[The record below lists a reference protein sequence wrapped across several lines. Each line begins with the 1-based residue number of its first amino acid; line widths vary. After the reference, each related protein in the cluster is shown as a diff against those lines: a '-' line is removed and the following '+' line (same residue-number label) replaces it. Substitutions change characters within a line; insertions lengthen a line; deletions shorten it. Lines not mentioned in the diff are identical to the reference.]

1 MPDLIRIDNSGKGC
15 HAGPDPASTTS
26 AILVVYTTCV
36 NLGYPSRMGYS
47 ELPAYERVKAW
58 IRQYIA
64 SGQWKP
70 GDPVPSE
77 TALMQQFGISRMTVN
92 RALREL
98 AAEGLV
104 TRVQG
109 SGTKVA
115 QLHRISSRLA
125 IRDIHEEVVE
135 RGHAHTAR
143 VLHAGKEKASAELAR
158 SLGLRSGATAFHTV
172 LIHYENGLP
181 IQYEDRYVNPAAA
194 PRYLETDFT
203 RTSPTLHLLQNAPLT
218 EASYSIEACL
228 PTAGEAKELRIKR
241 GAPCLAMM
249 RRTVSG
255 AHVASVARLVYPG
268 TRYSFAGQ
276 FQA

>member
-1 MPDLIRIDNSGKGC
+1 MEKPD
-15 HAGPDPASTTS
+15 
-26 AILVVYTTCV
+26 
-36 NLGYPSRMGYS
+36 
-47 ELPAYERVKAW
+47 LPAYEQVKAF
-58 IRQYIA
+58 IKGHIS
-64 SGQWKP
+64 SGQWRP

-77 TALMQQFGISRMTVN
+77 SALAQQFAVARMTVN

-109 SGTKVA
+109 SGTRVA
-115 QLHRISSRLA
+115 ELHRISSRLT
-125 IRDIHEEVVE
+125 IRDIHEEVAE
-135 RGHAHTAR
+135 RGHVHTTR
-143 VLHAGKEKASAELAR
+143 VLLVAQEKAGPDLAQ
-158 SLGLRSGATAFHTV
+158 SLGLQRGDKVFHTI
-172 LIHYENGLP
+172 LIHLENGVP

-194 PRYLETDFT
+194 PDYLDLDFT
-203 RTSPTLHLLQNAPLT
+203 QTTPTHHLLACAPLT

-228 PTAGEAKELRIKR
+228 PTAQEAKELGIKR
-241 GAPCLAMM
+241 TEPCLAMM

>member
-1 MPDLIRIDNSGKGC
+1 MEKTD
-15 HAGPDPASTTS
+15 
-26 AILVVYTTCV
+26 
-36 NLGYPSRMGYS
+36 
-47 ELPAYERVKAW
+47 LPAYEQVKAF
-58 IRQYIA
+58 IKGHIS
-64 SGQWKP
+64 SGQWRP

-77 TALMQQFGISRMTVN
+77 SALAQQFAVARMTVN

-109 SGTKVA
+109 SGTRVA
-115 QLHRISSRLA
+115 ELHRISSRLT
-125 IRDIHEEVVE
+125 IRDIHEEVAE
-135 RGHAHTAR
+135 RGHVHTTR
-143 VLHAGKEKASAELAR
+143 VLLVAQEKASADLAQ
-158 SLGLRSGATAFHTV
+158 SLGLQTGDKVFHTI
-172 LIHYENGLP
+172 LIHLENGVP

-194 PRYLETDFT
+194 PDYLDLDFSQT
-203 RTSPTLHLLQNAPLT
+203 TPTHHLLACAPLT
-218 EASYSIEACL
+218 EASYNIEACL
-228 PTAGEAKELRIKR
+228 PTADEAKQLGIKR
-241 GAPCLAMM
+241 TEPCLAMM

>member
-1 MPDLIRIDNSGKGC
+1 MGKTGKE
-15 HAGPDPASTTS
+15 
-26 AILVVYTTCV
+26 
-36 NLGYPSRMGYS
+36 
-47 ELPAYERVKAW
+47 ELPAYEQVKAW
-58 IRQYIA
+58 IRRHIA
-64 SGQWKP
+64 AGDWKP

-77 TALMQQFGISRMTVN
+77 SALMASFGISRMTAN

-109 SGTKVA
+109 SGTRVA
-115 QLHRISSRLA
+115 QLHRISSQLV
-125 IRDIHEEVVE
+125 IRDIHEEVAE
-135 RGHAHTAR
+135 RGHVHTTR
-143 VLHAGKEKASAELAR
+143 VLLVAEEKASAELAA
-158 SLGLRSGATAFHTV
+158 SFALRKGARVFHTV
-172 LIHYENGLP
+172 LVHLENGVP

-194 PRYLETDFT
+194 PDYIHTDFSQ
-203 RTSPTLHLLQNAPLT
+203 TSPTLHLLQHAPLT

-228 PTAGEAKELRIKR
+228 PNAEEAKQLGVKR
-241 GAPCLAMM
+241 SDPCLAMM

>member
-1 MPDLIRIDNSGKGC
+1 ML
-15 HAGPDPASTTS
+15 ASM
-26 AILVVYTTCV
+26 
-36 NLGYPSRMGYS
+36 NRD
-47 ELPAYERVKAW
+47 LPAYEQVKGW
-58 IRQYIA
+58 IRQHIA
-64 SGQWKP
+64 SGEWRP

-77 TALMQQFGISRMTVN
+77 SALMEQFGISRMTVN

-109 SGTKVA
+109 SGTRVA
-115 QLHRISSRLA
+115 QLHRISSRLT
-125 IRDIHEEVVE
+125 IRDIHEEVSE
-135 RGHAHTAR
+135 RGHVHTAC
-143 VLHAGKEKASAELAR
+143 VLRLGREKAKAELAQ
-158 SLGLRSGATAFHTV
+158 LFGLAAGTSIFHSV
-172 LIHYENGLP
+172 LVHMENGVP

-194 PRYLETDFT
+194 PHYLETDFT
-203 RTSPTLHLLQNAPLT
+203 STSPTLHLLQHAPLT

-228 PTAGEAKELRIKR
+228 PTAEEAKHLRIR
-241 GAPCLAMM
+241 RSEPCLAMT

-255 AHVASVARLVYPG
+255 AHVASVARLLYPG

>member
-1 MPDLIRIDNSGKGC
+1 M
-15 HAGPDPASTTS
+15 AETQ
-26 AILVVYTTCV
+26 
-36 NLGYPSRMGYS
+36 
-47 ELPAYERVKAW
+47 LPAYEQVKAW
-58 IRQYIA
+58 IRRHIA
-64 SGQWKP
+64 SGRWKP

-77 TALMQQFGISRMTVN
+77 AALMRQFGISRMTVN

-115 QLHRISSRLA
+115 QLHRISSRLT
-125 IRDIHEEVVE
+125 IRDIHEEVAE
-135 RGHAHTAR
+135 RGHVHSTR
-143 VLHAGKEKASAELAR
+143 VLHAAREKAEAALAQ
-158 SLGLRSGATAFHTV
+158 SLGLHTGAAAFHTV
-172 LIHYENGLP
+172 LIHFENGVP

-203 RTSPTLHLLQNAPLT
+203 RVSPTLHLLQHAPLT
-218 EASYSIEACL
+218 EASYSIEACM
-228 PTAGEAKELRIKR
+228 PTPAEARILKIKR
-241 GAPCLAMM
+241 SEPCLVMT

-255 AHVASVARLVYPG
+255 AHVASVARLLYPA

>member
-1 MPDLIRIDNSGKGC
+1 MEKPD
-15 HAGPDPASTTS
+15 
-26 AILVVYTTCV
+26 
-36 NLGYPSRMGYS
+36 
-47 ELPAYERVKAW
+47 LPAYEQVKAF
-58 IRQYIA
+58 IKGHIS
-64 SGQWKP
+64 SGQWRP

-77 TALMQQFGISRMTVN
+77 SALAQQFAVARMTVN

-109 SGTKVA
+109 SGTRVA
-115 QLHRISSRLA
+115 QLHRISSRLS
-125 IRDIHEEVVE
+125 IRDIHEEVAE
-135 RGHAHTAR
+135 RGHVHTTR
-143 VLHAGKEKASAELAR
+143 VLLVAQEKASADLAQ
-158 SLGLRSGATAFHTV
+158 SLGLQTGDKVFHTI
-172 LIHYENGLP
+172 LIHLENGVP

-194 PRYLETDFT
+194 PGYIDLDFT
-203 RTSPTLHLLQNAPLT
+203 QTTPTHHLLECAPLT

-228 PTAGEAKELRIKR
+228 PTTQEAKELGIKR
-241 GAPCLAMM
+241 TEPCLAMM

-255 AHVASVARLVYPG
+255 SHVASVARLVYPG

>member
-1 MPDLIRIDNSGKGC
+1 MGKN
-15 HAGPDPASTTS
+15 D
-26 AILVVYTTCV
+26 I
-36 NLGYPSRMGYS
+36 
-47 ELPAYERVKAW
+47 PAYEQVKAW
-58 IRQYIA
+58 IKQHIG
-64 SGQWKP
+64 SGRWKP

-77 TALMQQFGISRMTVN
+77 AALMQQFGISRMTVN

-109 SGTKVA
+109 SGTRVA
-115 QLHRISSRLA
+115 QLHRISSRLT
-125 IRDIHEEVVE
+125 IRDIHEEVAE
-135 RGHAHTAR
+135 RGHVHTTR
-143 VLHAGKEKASAELAR
+143 VLLAGKEKAGEDVAV
-158 SLGLRSGATAFHTV
+158 SLGLRAGAAVFHSILV
-172 LIHYENGLP
+172 HMENGVP

-194 PRYLETDFT
+194 PGYLDIDFT
-203 RTSPTLHLLQNAPLT
+203 QTSPTLHLLQNAPLT

-228 PTAGEAKELRIKR
+228 PTAGEAKELGIKR
-241 GAPCLAMM
+241 TEPCLVMM

-255 AHVASVARLVYPG
+255 GNVASVARLIYPG

>member
-1 MPDLIRIDNSGKGC
+1 MGKS
-15 HAGPDPASTTS
+15 D
-26 AILVVYTTCV
+26 
-36 NLGYPSRMGYS
+36 
-47 ELPAYERVKAW
+47 LPAYEQVKAW
-58 IRQYIA
+58 IKQHIG

-77 TALMQQFGISRMTVN
+77 AALMQQFGISRMTVN

-109 SGTKVA
+109 SGTRVA
-115 QLHRISSRLA
+115 QLHRISSRLT
-125 IRDIHEEVVE
+125 IRDIHDEVVE
-135 RGHAHTAR
+135 RGHVHTTR
-143 VLHAGKEKASAELAR
+143 VIRADRERAGAEVAI
-158 SLGLRSGATAFHTV
+158 SLGLRAGAQVFHTM
-172 LIHYENGLP
+172 LIHMENGVP

-194 PRYLETDFT
+194 PHYLETDFT
-203 RTSPTLHLLQNAPLT
+203 QTSPTLHLLQNAPLT

-228 PTAGEAKELRIKR
+228 PTAQEAKALAIRRTE
-241 GAPCLAMM
+241 PCLVMM

-255 AHVASVARLVYPG
+255 AHVASVARLIYPG

>member
-1 MPDLIRIDNSGKGC
+1 MGKS
-15 HAGPDPASTTS
+15 D
-26 AILVVYTTCV
+26 
-36 NLGYPSRMGYS
+36 
-47 ELPAYERVKAW
+47 LPAYEQVKTW
-58 IRQYIA
+58 IKQHIG

-77 TALMQQFGISRMTVN
+77 AALMQQFGISRMTVN

-104 TRVQG
+104 TRIQG
-109 SGTKVA
+109 SGTRVA
-115 QLHRISSRLA
+115 QLHRISSRLT

-135 RGHAHTAR
+135 RGHVHTTR
-143 VLHAGKEKASAELAR
+143 VMRAEREKAGAEVAI
-158 SLGLRSGATAFHTV
+158 SLGLRAGATVFHTV
-172 LIHYENGLP
+172 LIHMENGVP
-181 IQYEDRYVNPAAA
+181 IQYEDRYVNPTAA
-194 PRYLETDFT
+194 PEYLDTDFT
-203 RTSPTLHLLQNAPLT
+203 QTSPTLHLLRHAPLT

-228 PTAGEAKELRIKR
+228 PTAVEARELAIKR
-241 GAPCLAMM
+241 TEPCLVMM

-255 AHVASVARLVYPG
+255 AHVASVARLIYPG

>member
-1 MPDLIRIDNSGKGC
+1 MPTPL
-15 HAGPDPASTTS
+15 
-26 AILVVYTTCV
+26 
-36 NLGYPSRMGYS
+36 M
-47 ELPAYERVKAW
+47 PAYEQVKAF
-58 IRQYIA
+58 IKTRISA
-64 SGQWKP
+64 GTWKP

-77 TALMQQFGISRMTVN
+77 AVLAVQFGISRMTVN

-109 SGTKVA
+109 SGTRVA
-115 QLHRISSRLA
+115 ELHRISSRLT
-125 IRDIHEEVVE
+125 IRDIHEEVAE
-135 RGHAHTAR
+135 RGHLHTTR
-143 VLHAGKEKASAELAR
+143 VLQVVAEKASVDLAKTM
-158 SLGLRSGATAFHTV
+158 GLRTGARVFHTLLV
-172 LIHYENGLP
+172 HMENGVP

-194 PRYLETDFT
+194 PDFLDTDFT
-203 RTSPTLHLLQNAPLT
+203 QTTPTHHLLVHAPLT

-228 PTAGEAKELRIKR
+228 PTAQEAKQLGIKR
-241 GAPCLAMM
+241 NEPCLAMM